1 VRARIAPLFP
11 TYKIDALCQ
20 EAFGSFWGPCL
31 VWTLERKLILSWSNK
46 PEVKTAMKTWA
57 IVVGVL
63 IVLFGLSY
71 LVQHPSAVDQTF
83 AKVFAHNGADT
94 TP

>member
-1 VRARIAPLFP
+1 M
-11 TYKIDALCQ
+11 
-20 EAFGSFWGPCL
+20 
-31 VWTLERKLILSWSNK
+31 LSRSNK

-63 IVLFGLSY
+63 IVLFCLSY
-71 LVQHPSAVDQTF
+71 LVHHPSAVDQTF
-83 AKVFAHNGADT
+83 AKVFPHNGAE

>member
-1 VRARIAPLFP
+1 
-11 TYKIDALCQ
+11 
-20 EAFGSFWGPCL
+20 
-31 VWTLERKLILSWSNK
+31 
-46 PEVKTAMKTWA
+46 MKTWA

-63 IVLFGLSY
+63 IVLFCLSY
-71 LVQHPSAVDQTF
+71 LVQRPATVDQTF